1 MDAIKVSIPSITFGI
16 DQCIKV
22 INDFFDSLFY
32 FVRVNMMTMAI
43 ATMVNYFLFLSIYIR
58 MFYFFF
64 LKQFHF
70 FLYCFLS
77 LLTCCSDFSSYCFT
91 LSSYGCNLS
100 VLSLINC
107 SFATCSSINN
117 CLFSCILGISKLL
130 LKAFSEFC
138 DSISNF
144 SFELSCCLKAIV
156 FVFSDLSLQCSK
168 DFIDLCINASVWE
181 SITTFIIVCMSSMM
195 IISFLS

>member
-1 MDAIKVSIPSITFGI
+1 
-16 DQCIKV
+16 
-22 INDFFDSLFY
+22 
-32 FVRVNMMTMAI
+32 MTVAV

-100 VLSLINC
+100 VASFFDSSLT
-107 SFATCSSINN
+107 TCSCINDF
-117 CLFSCILGISKLL
+117 LFRCILGINKIL
-130 LKAFSEFC
+130 LKICPELC

-156 FVFSDLSLQCSK
+156 FMVSDLSLHWTK
-168 DFIDLCINASVWE
+168 DFVDLCINAFVCE
-181 SITTFIIVCMSSMM
+181 TFIIICMFSMM
-195 IISFLS
+195 WISFLSKDLLWLFKIKCGTTCDESGWKCKFRMHS